1 MATRGPRAAAGEGP
15 RYGAQFW
22 LYGGQAGL
30 PADAYSPNGGQGQY
44 AMIIP
49 SRNIVVVRRGIDE
62 ASGFQIAKFAA
73 DVLGAL
79 TP

>member
-1 MATRGPRAAAGEGP
+1 VQPAGNGP

-49 SRNIVVVRRGIDE
+49 SRNVVVVRRGIDE
-62 ASGFQIAKFAA
+62 PASGFQIAKFAA

-79 TP
+79 GP

>member
-1 MATRGPRAAAGEGP
+1 
-15 RYGAQFW
+15 
-22 LYGGQAGL
+22 L

-49 SRNIVVVRRGIDE
+49 SRDIVVVRRGIDE

>member
-1 MATRGPRAAAGEGP
+1 VTPSPVQPAGDGP

-49 SRNIVVVRRGIDE
+49 SRNVVVVRRGIDE
-62 ASGFQIAKFAA
+62 ASGFKIAQFAA
-73 DVLGAL
+73 DVLGVL